1 MTREL
6 STAGGML
13 RVTLVK
19 SIINTTRDQRATTR
33 SLGLR
38 RIRQQVE
45 LPDNPVVRGMLHKVR
60 HLVRVEEQGVSP

>member
-1 MTREL
+1 MTREATPA
-6 STAGGML
+6 SGTL

-19 SIINTTRDQRATTR
+19 SIINTTQDQRATTR

-45 LPDNPVVRGMLHKVR
+45 LPDTPVVRGMLHKVR
-60 HLVRVEEQGVSP
+60 HLIRVEE

>member
-1 MTREL
+1 MTRDAA
-6 STAGGML
+6 STGGTL

-60 HLVRVEEQGVSP
+60 HLVRVEE

>member
-1 MTREL
+1 MTREA
-6 STAGGML
+6 TTPGATL

-19 SIINTTRDQRATTR
+19 SIINTTQDQRATTR

-45 LPDNPVVRGMLHKVR
+45 VQDNPVIRGMLHKVR
-60 HLVRVEEQGVSP
+60 HLIRVEE

>member
-1 MTREL
+1 MTGEA
-6 STAGGML
+6 TGGTL

-45 LPDNPVVRGMLHKVR
+45 VRDTPVIRGMLHKVR
-60 HLVRVEEQGVSP
+60 HLIRVED

>member
-1 MTREL
+1 MTRDA
-6 STAGGML
+6 TAPAATL

-45 LPDNPVVRGMLHKVR
+45 LPDTPIVRGMLHRVR
-60 HLVRVEEQGVSP
+60 HLVRVEE

>member
-1 MTREL
+1 VTQDA
-6 STAGGML
+6 SAPAAKL

-19 SIINTTRDQRATTR
+19 SIINTTRDMRATTR

-60 HLVRVEEQGVSP
+60 HLVRVEE

>member
-1 MTREL
+1 MTREA
-6 STAGGML
+6 TMAGKTL

-19 SIINTTRDQRATTR
+19 SIINTTQDQRATTR

-60 HLVRVEEQGVSP
+60 HLISVEE

>member
-1 MTREL
+1 MTGEA
-6 STAGGML
+6 TGGTL

-45 LPDNPVVRGMLHKVR
+45 VRDTPVIRGMLHKVR
-60 HLVRVEEQGVSP
+60 HLIRVEE

>member
-1 MTREL
+1 MTREA
-6 STAGGML
+6 TDPAVKL

-45 LPDNPVVRGMLHKVR
+45 LPDTPVVRGMLHKVR
-60 HLVRVEEQGVSP
+60 HLIKVEE